1 MATRCWL
8 IDRENQMPEPL
19 LRLLIA
25 AVLAALVGILIW
37 PRLGLLSRWREARRI
52 SERVLIEDVLKH
64 LYEFRLTPQPPSL
77 ERLAGAVSAPVDRIA
92 GLLPMMQKHGLLDLE
107 GGDIRLT
114 ALGREYALHILRAH
128 RLWEQH
134 LADETGYPEM
144 EWHDR
149 AEAIE
154 HDLTPSEADLLSQ
167 RLGNPAFDPHGDPIP
182 GSSGEMAPRVGV
194 ALPQAVDDFLRIV
207 HVEDEPQAIYAQ
219 LVAEGL
225 YPGLDVRVIER
236 SPERIVFWT
245 STREHVLAPIVAN
258 NITVIPIRAPS
269 RPPATVQ
276 RKLSDLEVGEKARV
290 VAISGLARGPQR
302 RRLMDLGL
310 LPGTLIEA
318 GLRSPGGDPT
328 AYVVRGALIALRRAQ
343 ADQISIGAPEEVDP

>member
-1 MATRCWL
+1 
-8 IDRENQMPEPL
+8 MPEPL
-19 LRLLIA
+19 IRLIIA
-25 AVLAALVGILIW
+25 AGLAALVGVIIW
-37 PRLGLLSRWREARRI
+37 PGWGLLSRWREARRA

-64 LYEFRLTPQPPSL
+64 LYEFCLTPEPPSL
-77 ERLAGAVSAPVDRIA
+77 ERLAGAVSAPLDRVA
-92 GLLPMMQKHGLLDLE
+92 RLLPIMQKHDLLDLE

-114 ALGREYALHILRAH
+114 PHGREYALHILRAH
-128 RLWEQH
+128 RLWERH

-154 HDLTPSEADLLSQ
+154 HDLTPSDSDQLSE

-182 GSSGEMAPRVGV
+182 GSTGEMAPRVGV

-207 HVEDEPQAIYAQ
+207 HIEDEPQAIYAQ

-225 YPGLDVRVIER
+225 HPGLDLRVVER
-236 SPERIVFWT
+236 TPKRIIFWT
-245 STREHVLAPIVAN
+245 STREHTLAPIVAN
-258 NITVIPIRAPS
+258 NITVMPIRAPAR
-269 RPPATVQ
+269 RPAAVQ
-276 RKLSDLEVGEKARV
+276 RKLSDLEVGEKAQV

-310 LPGTLIEA
+310 LPGTVIEA

-328 AYVVRGALIALRRAQ
+328 AYVVRGALIALRREQ
-343 ADQISIGAPEEVDP
+343 ADQISIGAPEEVEP